1 MRRAITLGDASRMSR
16 GVDAG
21 RWCGSSSAATGQF
34 HAVGAG
40 LVQVEALF
48 IRVPALHGGG
58 GLLAVA
64 HGVEQGGGGHGLGL
78 GFPGGEVRREGVL
91 GAHGDGWRLM

>member
-1 MRRAITLGDASRMSR
+1 MSR
-16 GVDAG
+16 GSNVAAPH
-21 RWCGSSSAATGQF
+21 GSSSAATGQF

-64 HGVEQGGGGHGLGL
+64 HGVEQGGDAHGLGL
-78 GFPGGEVRREGVL
+78 GFPGGEVRGEGVL
-91 GAHGDGWRLM
+91 GAHGGGWRLM